1 MISLRKENCFSFL
14 SEANTDLQ
22 VGLQSQVDSK
32 DVN

>member
-1 MISLRKENCFSFL
+1 MISLTKANNFAFL
-14 SEANTDLQ
+14 SKVNTDLQ